1 MAELKMGCGG
11 CGCDT
16 FKLRADR
23 ERHIIVTI
31 CDKCKSRTF
40 IRQTPATLECVWPT
54 QVDRDERDGEGIL
67 ALSGD

>member
-16 FKLRADR
+16 FKLRAARDR
-23 ERHIIVTI
+23 HCIIAI
-31 CDKCKSRTF
+31 CTKCKSRTF
-40 IRQTPATLECVWPT
+40 IRQMPAKLECTWPSN
-54 QVDRDERDGEGIL
+54 VDPDERDGEGIL